1 MKYCCFTCLVEKF
14 IVKSFGI
21 FLFCYK
27 KGILVASWEEK
38 TVCWNGFELM
48 EHVLAPVFW
57 IVGDTDRLWKH
68 SNHLDISE
76 AETTQTNFF
85 SSNQLVCCWFTCGIV
100 VHPSFYSSIW
110 SIFGN
115 CKHGIPPCW
124 RFHSVSFHL
133 HSTLGVISVERVFAV
148 AWPYR
153 HRTLKLR
160 AYICAIATPWIMSAM
175 ITVLV
180 FTLINVWGL
189 LIFCPAAPLIVMC
202 LAYYVIWKKQRSAM
216 GNQNQSREAKLAK
229 TLFLITGTSILTWLP
244 FQILNIVLYFGVIGN
259 FSYSTFTFLLV
270 RVLQFS
276 NSLVNVIIY
285 PFRIPGFRKTLCR
298 MLRCHQRFDDRAPT
312 PARSESVVSLRRL
325 KSSECSPGNPNQEIA
340 L

>member
-27 KGILVASWEEK
+27 KGIQVAEMDLSSWNMFWLLCFGLLAILIVFGNTLTIWIFLKQKQRKRTSFLLISLSVADLLVGLLTIPLFIAAFEASSS
-38 TVCWNGFELM
+38 TVSMVFSR
-48 EHVLAPVFW
+48 VDVFTALA
-57 IVGDTDRLWKH
+57 
-68 SNHLDISE
+68 
-76 AETTQTNFF
+76 
-85 SSNQLVCCWFTCGIV
+85 
-100 VHPSFYSSIW
+100 
-110 SIFGN
+110 SIF
-115 CKHGIPPCW
+115 
-124 RFHSVSFHL
+124 
-133 HSTLGVISVERVFAV
+133 TLGVISLERMFAV

-160 AYICAIATPWIMSAM
+160 AYICAIATPWIMAAM

-180 FTLINVWGL
+180 FTLSNVWGL

-202 LAYYVIWKKQRSAM
+202 LAYYVIWKKQRSPM
-216 GNQNQSREAKLAK
+216 GNQNQLREARLAK
-229 TLFLITGTSILTWLP
+229 TLFLITGASILTWLP
-244 FQILNIVLYFGVIGN
+244 FQILNIVLHFGVTAN
-259 FSYSTFTFLLV
+259 FLYSTLTILLV

-285 PFRIPGFRKTLCR
+285 PFRIPGFRKTLWR

-325 KSSECSPGNPNQEIA
+325 KSSKCSTGNPNQESA